1 LNILSGG
8 EKLDPR
14 GQMEKSSKLKKRYV
28 ILGLIGSLIVRLIW
42 ITNKKTFI
50 GFQDYWSKT
59 ADGNG
64 VLVTFWHNQGLLMP
78 LAWKGLRGRSRI
90 IVSRSKDGD
99 LIAGLLRIFGILC
112 VRGSST
118 RGGKEALSDILI
130 AGSDPGMTLVVTPDG
145 PKGPAGIVKEGV
157 SYLALKTGR
166 PLYCLSVSYTRVHMF
181 KSWDGFLLPWP
192 LVGPSLC
199 VVDPSFCPVE
209 SINLPE
215 RELVNKY
222 NGILI
227 VSTNTPELYLLVMLI
242 SGLLKK
248 GCRRFVLSMNRW
260 LFRGGRIFRILELL
274 PRLIGG
280 SG

>member
-192 LVGPSLC
+192 FGRSFFVCRGPIFLSGGVDKFARKRVGEQIQWHLDRVNEYSRALSLGHVDIRTVEKRLQEIC
-199 VVDPSFCPVE
+199 PFDESVVVSGGAD
-209 SINLPE
+209 LPD
-215 RELVNKY
+215 
-222 NGILI
+222 
-227 VSTNTPELYLLVMLI
+227 S
-242 SGLLKK
+242 
-248 GCRRFVLSMNRW
+248 
-260 LFRGGRIFRILELL
+260 
-274 PRLIGG
+274 
-280 SG
+280 